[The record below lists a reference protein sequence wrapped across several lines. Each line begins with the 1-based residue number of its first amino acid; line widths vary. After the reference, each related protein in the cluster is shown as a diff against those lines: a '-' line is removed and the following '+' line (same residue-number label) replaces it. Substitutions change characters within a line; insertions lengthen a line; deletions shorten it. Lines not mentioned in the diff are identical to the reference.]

1 MDGVE
6 LSSKSLASCSQSAM
20 ESLFLLYYLANLACL
35 KMQESSKTTMTT
47 VEWSSQLRARLWN
60 FCHMDLGVCSF
71 VLMNAVTSRQARNIK
86 SSMSWWKA
94 AFKSATPLLLL
105 GFARLA
111 STLNL
116 DYQVHVGEYGVNW
129 NMEFNILALFS
140 HQDELCFRN
149 SSTLC
154 VCMCVFFLCI
164 KFKFINFYI

>member
-20 ESLFLLYYLANLACL
+20 
-35 KMQESSKTTMTT
+35 
-47 VEWSSQLRARLWN
+47 
-60 FCHMDLGVCSF
+60 MDLGVGSF

-111 STLNL
+111 STLSL
-116 DYQVHVGEYGVNW
+116 DYQVLVGEYGVNW

-140 HQDELCFRN
+140 HQNELCFRN
-149 SSTLC
+149 SNTLC
-154 VCMCVFFLCI
+154 VCVCI
-164 KFKFINFYI
+164 LVRQLSDSGLSKSKSSTLSKPFWYSFS

>member
-6 LSSKSLASCSQSAM
+6 LSSKSLASCSQRAM
-20 ESLFLLYYLANLACL
+20 
-35 KMQESSKTTMTT
+35 
-47 VEWSSQLRARLWN
+47 
-60 FCHMDLGVCSF
+60 MDLGVGSF

-116 DYQVHVGEYGVNW
+116 DYQVEYISLRWTFCNNSCLQW
-129 NMEFNILALFS
+129 NRISCVLYLLANIKQMELWEMSKIMLQTSLYSKAF
-140 HQDELCFRN
+140 
-149 SSTLC
+149 
-154 VCMCVFFLCI
+154 CI
-164 KFKFINFYI
+164 IRF

>member
-1 MDGVE
+1 MDATRGIMSGTMDRFKKVFE
-6 LSSKSLASCSQSAM
+6 KKSNRKIM
-20 ESLFLLYYLANLACL
+20 G
-35 KMQESSKTTMTT
+35 
-47 VEWSSQLRARLWN
+47 
-60 FCHMDLGVCSF
+60 MDLGVGSF

-149 SSTLC
+149 SNTLC

-164 KFKFINFYI
+164 KLHIELMFMY